1 MTIRLCRSSPL
12 IQETGGRMNFQPVHV
27 WGSVHHEIFFLRQEL
42 QDCSLKLVTIKKML
56 SGNMPV

>member
-27 WGSVHHEIFFLRQEL
+27 WGSVHHEIFFFKTGITRLLTETSNYKENALR
-42 QDCSLKLVTIKKML
+42 
-56 SGNMPV
+56 